1 MSEPLTFG
9 VEEEFFV
16 VDAAGHLSQYGGE
29 VVEEAEEPDGELQ
42 KELTRAQAES
52 ATGICVTPGEVL
64 AQLKSLRAKLAG
76 AAARRGLR
84 LLASGTAPLPEPG
97 PPGITRGARY
107 QRMAEH
113 FGATAQ
119 SGATCG
125 CHVHVAI
132 PDREAG
138 VRVINQVRRR
148 LPALLALLTNS
159 PIADGADT
167 GYSSWRY
174 QQWTRWPSA
183 GPPPRFS
190 SLDHYE
196 SLIDGWLRAG
206 AILDRGMVY
215 WDVRLS
221 DNQPTVEFRVADV
234 AAVPEHAA
242 LLAVLARGLVQT
254 ALDGEETLPE
264 LPNEVLRGQLW
275 RASRDGAEGRVP
287 HPVHGDL
294 VPAPVVFDELLTHV
308 ASALK
313 STGDHEFAEE
323 GLARHRADGSGAQR
337 QRRAFADGGGAR
349 AVVDLLTVQPP
360 S

>member
-16 VDAAGHLSQYGGE
+16 VDVEGHLSQLAGE
-29 VVEEAEEPDGELQ
+29 VVEAADEPNGELQ

-52 ATGICVTPGEVL
+52 ATDVCRSPEEL
-64 AQLKSLRAKLAG
+64 LDQLKSLRAKLAG
-76 AAARRGLR
+76 AAAERGLR

-97 PPGITRGARY
+97 PPGITPGARY

-113 FGATAQ
+113 FGATAH

-132 PDREAG
+132 PDKATG
-138 VRVINQVRRR
+138 IRVLNQVRRR
-148 LPALLALLTNS
+148 LPSLLALLANS
-159 PIADGADT
+159 PIAQGADT

-221 DNQPTVEFRVADV
+221 DNQPTIEFRVADV
-234 AAVPEHAA
+234 APVPEDAA

-254 ALDGEETLPE
+254 ALDTEEDLPE
-264 LPNEVLRGQLW
+264 LPNEVLRGHLW
-275 RASRDGAEGRVP
+275 RASRDGSDGRLP

-294 VPAPVVFDELLTHV
+294 VPAPAVFDELLTHV
-308 ASALK
+308 GDALK
-313 STGDHEFAEE
+313 AAGDHDFAEA
-323 GLARHRADGSGAQR
+323 GLARHRESGCGARR
-337 QRRAFADGGGAR
+337 QRRAFGDGANAA
-349 AVVDLLTVQPP
+349 AVVDLLTV
-360 S
+360 

>member
-16 VDAAGHLSQYGGE
+16 VDAAGHLSERGGE
-29 VVEEAEEPDGELQ
+29 VVEDADEPDGELQ

-52 ATGICVTPGEVL
+52 ATAICHSPDEL
-64 AQLKSLRAKLAG
+64 LDQLKSLRAKLAG
-76 AAARRGLR
+76 AAAKRGLR
-84 LLASGTAPLPEPG
+84 LLASGTAPLPESG
-97 PPGITRGARY
+97 PPGITPGARY

-113 FGATAQ
+113 FGATAH

-132 PDREAG
+132 PDKEAG

-148 LPALLALLTNS
+148 LPALLALLANS
-159 PIADGADT
+159 PITDGADT

-221 DNQPTVEFRVADV
+221 DKQPTIEFRVTDV
-234 AAVPEHAA
+234 AAVPEDAA

-254 ALDGEETLPE
+254 ALNDEEALPE
-264 LPNEVLRGQLW
+264 LPNEVLRGHLW
-275 RASRDGAEGRVP
+275 RASRDGAEGRIP

-294 VPAPVVFDELLTHV
+294 VPAPAVFDELFTHV
-308 ASALK
+308 SDALK
-313 STGDHEFAEE
+313 AAGDHEFAEE
-323 GLARHRADGSGAQR
+323 GLARHRASGGGAQR
-337 QRRAFADGGGAR
+337 QRDAFADGTNLC
-349 AVVDLLTVQPP
+349 AVVDLLAVPPP